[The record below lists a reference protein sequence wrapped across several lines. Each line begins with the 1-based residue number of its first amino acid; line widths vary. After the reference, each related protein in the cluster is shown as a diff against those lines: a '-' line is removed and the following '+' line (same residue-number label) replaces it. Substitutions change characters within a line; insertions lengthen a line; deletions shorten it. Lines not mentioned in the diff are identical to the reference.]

1 MDMVDIIMDI
11 DIGIEIFKQGNEH
24 YYIGNVDTVTE
35 GYDFIISLHICD
47 VYVCV
52 SKLGLP

>member
-1 MDMVDIIMDI
+1 MVDIIMDL
-11 DIGIEIFKQGNEH
+11 DNGIEIFKQGNEH
-24 YYIGNVDTVTE
+24 YYIGNADTVTE